1 LGLAICR
8 KLVDAMGGRI
18 SVESVPNKGSLFWFL
33 VPLPEEKPRITGPV
47 PDAVERAERLRI
59 LVAED
64 NPVNQKV
71 IMHMVQKLGHH
82 GTLVSNGAEAVAVY
96 RQQTFDLVLMDCQM
110 PEMDGFEAARIIRES
125 GGNAPII
132 AVTANAF
139 AEDREKC
146 LRAGMT
152 DHVSKPVQARTLE
165 TVINRSMGILKE
177 CGLPPA
183 EGSSHS
189 LESLLEQVQR
199 QQQYS
204 GSAGEAASAARL
216 IQNAPVSF
224 SGDLHKI

>member
-1 LGLAICR
+1 
-8 KLVDAMGGRI
+8 
-18 SVESVPNKGSLFWFL
+18 
-33 VPLPEEKPRITGPV
+33 
-47 PDAVERAERLRI
+47 
-59 LVAED
+59 
-64 NPVNQKV
+64 
-71 IMHMVQKLGHH
+71 
-82 GTLVSNGAEAVAVY
+82 
-96 RQQTFDLVLMDCQM
+96 
-110 PEMDGFEAARIIRES
+110 MDGFEASRIIRES
-125 GGNAPII
+125 GGALPII

-189 LESLLEQVQR
+189 LESLLGQVQQR
-199 QQQYS
+199 QQQHS

-216 IQNAPVSF
+216 IQDAPVSL